1 LTGSAFFIRIVL
13 TKINYFIALLSNY
26 FGKMGEILCFAQS
39 NNVGDCLQL
48 AGSQIQEITI
58 K

>member
-26 FGKMGEILCFAQS
+26 FGESAREEKNPEI
-39 NNVGDCLQL
+39 
-48 AGSQIQEITI
+48 IYE
-58 K
+58 